1 VDLHV
6 IQEAVRTLRR
16 RNEQIS
22 VRAVHALTGGSFR
35 DLTKLLRSATEL
47 LSEEEVSELDVSE
60 PPAPPAGQL
69 TLAYA
74 AVQAAEQAMGEA
86 QNLLDERQARLRALQ
101 RQRPASTT
109 DPHLV
114 ADVVQAQLQHELEM
128 LQLQKEVEALQRILD
143 GRRAER
149 DALRADWQ
157 RLRER
162 AHDLKDQRLPA
173 VQRRIQE
180 ARFHLEVTERDA
192 AHRVRLA
199 RQQLESLESTLAA
212 MTGELARLIG
222 ASS

>member
-1 VDLHV
+1 MQHETVV
-6 IQEAVRTLRR
+6 AAVRQLRTTGER
-16 RNEQIS
+16 IS
-22 VRAVHALTGGSFR
+22 LRAIQAMIGGSYR
-35 DLTKLLRSATEL
+35 DLGPMLKTILSAEEL
-47 LSEEEVSELDVSE
+47 SRVDLDVSE
-60 PPAPPAGQL
+60 PPAPPPGQL

-74 AVQAAEQAMGEA
+74 ACTAAKRAMEEA
-86 QNLLDERQARLRALQ
+86 QTLLDERQARLRAVQ
-101 RQRPASTT
+101 RERPPATT
-109 DPHLV
+109 DPYQV
-114 ADVVQAQLQHELEM
+114 EDVVQAQLSHELEM

-162 AHDLKDQRLPA
+162 AHELKDQRLPA